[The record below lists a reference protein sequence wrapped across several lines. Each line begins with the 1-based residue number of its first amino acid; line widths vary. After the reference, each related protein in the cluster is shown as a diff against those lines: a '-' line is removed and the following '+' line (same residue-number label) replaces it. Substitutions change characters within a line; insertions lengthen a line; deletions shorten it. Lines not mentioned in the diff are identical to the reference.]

1 MANRFLEVEYD
12 PVEDK
17 LYASRKIEG
26 ISRVLLTP
34 SSRIVTEVENHGDQ
48 YTLSVDEAES
58 ILTFDSV
65 DVDVRL
71 VSGSYRVGSKISLI
85 SGDSNQITLIGSGV
99 TLYSATSNTSTAN
112 TYRNSFSNAKID
124 LICIGTDKWA
134 VTGDITAD
142 VNKTYTVTEDSGN
155 YVFNG
160 SGLSDATNPALTLSV
175 GQFMEIDNQA
185 GSSHPFVVKK
195 GNVSGAAT
203 GAGPT
208 SPGWARLENNN
219 QHGSDNKLR
228 VSFRETGD
236 YYYICQVHGTMKGA
250 ITVS

>member
-26 ISRVLLTP
+26 IARVLLTP
-34 SSRIVTEVENHGDQ
+34 SSKSITTSTYTITADDAESVLICETVDTTI
-48 YTLSVDEAES
+48 TLS
-58 ILTFDSV
+58 
-65 DVDVRL
+65 
-71 VSGSYRVGSKISLI
+71 SGSFRLGSTITLLSGESNELTLVGS
-85 SGDSNQITLIGSGV
+85 GITLNTAS
-99 TLYSATSNTSTAN
+99 SNTSSSN
-112 TYRNSFSNAKID
+112 TYRNPFSHAKIT
-124 LICIGTDKWA
+124 LTCVGTDKWI
-134 VTGDITAD
+134 VSGDITAD
-142 VNKTYTVTEDSGN
+142 VKKTYTVTADSGN

-160 SGLSDATNPALTLSV
+160 SGLSDSINPALTLSV
-175 GQFMEIDNQA
+175 GQFMEIDNQS

-236 YYYICQVHGTMKGA
+236 YYYICQVHSTMKGA